1 MKTTPTVMAMAFEI
15 PDDVGSVT
23 GAAMSI
29 EPRSGGG
36 SVEPRGPMVFHLR
49 L

>member
-1 MKTTPTVMAMAFEI
+1 VPS
-15 PDDVGSVT
+15 DVGPVT

-29 EPRSGGG
+29 EPRGG
-36 SVEPRGPMVFHLR
+36 STEPRGPMVFHLR